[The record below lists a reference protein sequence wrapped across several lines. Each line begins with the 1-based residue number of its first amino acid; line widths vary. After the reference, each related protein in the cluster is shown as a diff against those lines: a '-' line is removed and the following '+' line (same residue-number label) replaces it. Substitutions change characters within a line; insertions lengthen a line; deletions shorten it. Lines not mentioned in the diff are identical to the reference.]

1 MLFLIWADEK
11 YNTHKNPSVVFATQ
25 KNPGVFHRPPKIP
38 FGQNVR
44 DKFWSWDFF
53 GYKIWTS
60 VGPPASLKYVS
71 GAPGCTA
78 LQVSY
83 EPEPNELPKERLRG
97 RQEFGGLIFGG
108 AYFWNFTVCLCLVR
122 PCCLS
127 MIFLIA
133 GDFFSNSTDW
143 RSCRISSQPF
153 YPLCI
158 QLNHH

>member
-1 MLFLIWADEK
+1 MK
-11 YNTHKNPSVVFATQ
+11 NTIPI
-25 KNPGVFHRPPKIP
+25 KIP
-38 FGQNVR
+38 LLFSR
-44 DKFWSWDFF
+44 PK
-53 GYKIWTS
+53 KIRASFIDPQKSLLAKMSETNS
-60 VGPPASLKYVS
+60 EVGIFLGIKYEPLSDPPPSLKYVS

-108 AYFWNFTVCLCLVR
+108 AYFWNFTVCLCLIR
-122 PCCLS
+122 PWFLS